1 MSTLKTRLNPRSD
14 RPAIARLPIFT
25 QPVTG
30 PETPD
35 DARDAEAWLDRNVAR
50 ARATGKFCEFFLIT
64 PAIAKVLLAN
74 NNKNR
79 TLIISGVRKW
89 AEALKSGDWEDNGET
104 IKVADTG
111 ELNDGQH
118 RLTAVVETGIPLA
131 TFVAFGLSR
140 ESRKTVDLHSKRLSA
155 HILSMDDVQ
164 NPALVAAAAKIHMNL
179 RLGVSLGT
187 YRSEK
192 DIRRE
197 LEAYKD
203 ILTYRQAADKSARLF
218 HQSCGLFHAI
228 YCIAARIHGTEKADE
243 FFNYLYSP
251 VGLLNR
257 HNACVALNQRLS
269 KNLGA
274 KAKLPMVEVAAI
286 TIKAWNAFVK
296 DRSVVTLRWT
306 TKGETPEAFPEVQ

>member
-25 QPVTG
+25 QPMTG

-79 TLIISGVRKW
+79 TLVISGVRKW

-140 ESRKTVDLHSKRLSA
+140 ESRKTVDLHSKLIYRRSGKCPLHS
-155 HILSMDDVQ
+155 
-164 NPALVAAAAKIHMNL
+164 VA
-179 RLGVSLGT
+179 G
-187 YRSEK
+187 
-192 DIRRE
+192 
-197 LEAYKD
+197 
-203 ILTYRQAADKSARLF
+203 
-218 HQSCGLFHAI
+218 
-228 YCIAARIHGTEKADE
+228 
-243 FFNYLYSP
+243 SP
-251 VGLLNR
+251 IIEDTQT
-257 HNACVALNQRLS
+257 AQC
-269 KNLGA
+269 
-274 KAKLPMVEVAAI
+274 
-286 TIKAWNAFVK
+286 
-296 DRSVVTLRWT
+296 
-306 TKGETPEAFPEVQ
+306 